1 MSKHKH
7 LCDNLKDN
15 FVMLE
20 LETVLEGK
28 LQAVPVLELLIAG
41 LSCALMKIVSIKN
54 VKHFWL

>member
-7 LCDNLKDN
+7 LRDNLKDN
-15 FVMLE
+15 FVMPE
-20 LETVLEGK
+20 LETMIGGT
-28 LQAVPVLELLIAG
+28 LQTVPVLELLMAG